1 MKKIFF
7 ILVVFVAVA
16 IIGLYGLDRYQ
27 KNAERQREQV
37 AYLLASCVNQ
47 GILTLFRLQANDWK
61 ARPDY
66 YIEEENRLG
75 AAVKVLPDEI
85 LEGEP
90 FETWKH
96 AIKICDKLTRNSNLQ
111 HVTIFRPLGDF
122 SAEEISNIYTLKD
135 RGALRKRE
143 KTIHALHES
152 AEAADRYMSD
162 LRRDINTQLR
172 AFRFSD
178 KERESVLQAI
188 SSQVLDNYQQGN
200 FSKKQADTYLER
212 VSLFYRTMV
221 ENPKSYSIRSGSLF
235 FYSSELKQKVEGLY
249 GAVIQG
255 EGPFYAN
262 FKQILVQKQIQS
274 SNY

>member
-7 ILVVFVAVA
+7 ILVVFIAVA
-16 IIGLYGLDRYQ
+16 IIGLYGLDRHRKKTEQ
-27 KNAERQREQV
+27 QREQV

-61 ARPDY
+61 AHPDF

-75 AAVKVLPDEI
+75 VAVKALPDQI
-85 LEGEP
+85 LKGES
-90 FETWKH
+90 FEKWRH

-122 SAEEISNIYTLKD
+122 SEKEISNIYTLKD

-143 KTIHALHES
+143 KTIHALYES
-152 AEAADRYMSD
+152 AEAAARYMKD
-162 LRRDINTQLR
+162 LKRDINTQLK

-178 KERESVLQAI
+178 EERELTLQRI

-212 VSLFYRTMV
+212 VSLFYKTMA
-221 ENPKSYSIRSGSLF
+221 ENPKSYSVRNGSLY
-235 FYSSELKQKVEGLY
+235 FYSQELKQKVEDLY
-249 GAVIQG
+249 NAVIQG
-255 EGPFYAN
+255 EGAFYGN
-262 FKQILVQKQIQS
+262 FKKILVQKQVQS
-274 SNY
+274 SSY